1 MRPVADD
8 HPFLRWSHAR
18 DIDTSRV
25 RLVQDDA
32 TGERA
37 VVCADTDAIK
47 ADTVCLRVPF
57 RACVGTSGLRCG
69 ATSCPLDDG
78 AETTLAAL
86 GVGPG
91 HRLEL
96 RGRLRG
102 GMGCCASKEAAGP
115 APGAVEMVEA
125 RAAAEGE
132 MGSLARTWAAR
143 QQALGRMAPGRMVPR
158 SGAASAT
165 AAGAAAA
172 PGPVPGPA
180 SA

>member
-18 DIDTSRV
+18 GIDTSRV

-78 AETTLAAL
+78 AEGSAKAL
-86 GVGPG
+86 Y
-91 HRLEL
+91 L
-96 RGRLRG
+96 
-102 GMGCCASKEAAGP
+102 
-115 APGAVEMVEA
+115 
-125 RAAAEGE
+125 
-132 MGSLARTWAAR
+132 SLIHI
-143 QQALGRMAPGRMVPR
+143 
-158 SGAASAT
+158 
-165 AAGAAAA
+165 
-172 PGPVPGPA
+172 
-180 SA
+180 